1 MRRHQR
7 TYRMPGGK
15 LEGRRHLSLLGA
27 VAHQSDVA
35 AGAERQ
41 RKSIKQDGLAG
52 AGLAGEHRQPSG
64 KVDVEPVDEDD
75 VTYREPGQH
84 AWLLMHS
91 LLGTHFGLTAAA
103 RSLPDVLTFSL
114 IRHDRRR
121 R

>member
-1 MRRHQR
+1 
-7 TYRMPGGK
+7 MPGGK

-41 RKSIKQDGLAG
+41 RKGIEQDGLAG
-52 AGLAGEHRQPSG
+52 PGLAGEHRQPSG

-91 LLGTHFGLTAAA
+91 LLWTHLVQDPLFKTHCARRIASA
-103 RSLPDVLTFSL
+103 RSPPDVPYVL
-114 IRHDRRR
+114 IDSA
-121 R
+121 